1 MMHDDQ
7 IDITVDVVR
16 ALVANQFPAWSNQ
29 PIRRIESGGTV
40 NAIFRIGEEFVA
52 RFPLRPGDPEVL
64 RQDLE
69 IEARAVAELA
79 RHSPVPAPIP
89 VALGNPGPG
98 YALPWSVQTW
108 VNGTIA
114 SDDDASESVAFA
126 VDLATLV
133 AALRR
138 VDTAGRRFSGVGRG
152 GELRDHDEWV
162 ELCIRNTERLFEVAG
177 LSERWSYF
185 RDLPR
190 AAPDVMTHGDLI
202 PPNVLVGGGRLV
214 GVLDGGG
221 FGPADPALDVIAG
234 WHLLDEGP
242 RTVFRDSLHCDDLE
256 WERSKAWA
264 FVQALG
270 AGWYYVDSNPAMF
283 TMGRRTLDRVIAE
296 TA

>member
-40 NAIFRIGEEFVA
+40 NAIFRIGEEFAA